1 MKIHKDRF
9 HYYVMKFTIQDKQKC
24 SHFIQLLQNMKAFSE
39 HILLHF
45 DNERLYVQGMDS
57 SHVSVYELKL
67 NSSWF
72 DEYDV
77 TESVEIGINI
87 TLIHKILNTRNDEHS
102 IHMTQNNDS
111 LQVEFKTDSPKGFDK
126 FFEIPIFDIDQ
137 EQLTIPEVEYDIEFS
152 MESKKVKNLIDELSK
167 FGESVQFTFEN
178 DRIKAMC
185 STEHEGKMEVHIDTN
200 ELESCSVNEEANIN
214 FSFNIKY
221 IHHMCQFHKIGSEA
235 QLFFSSEMPMQLRYD
250 IDGEDNYIRFFLA
263 PKVED

>member
-39 HILLHF
+39 HVLLQF
-45 DNERLYVQGMDS
+45 DSERLYVQGMDS

-87 TLIHKILNTRNDEHS
+87 TLIHKILNTRNDDHS

-126 FFEIPIFDIDQ
+126 FFEIPIFDIDHVGIN
-137 EQLTIPEVEYDIEFS
+137 T
-152 MESKKVKNLIDELSK
+152 
-167 FGESVQFTFEN
+167 
-178 DRIKAMC
+178 RI
-185 STEHEGKMEVHIDTN
+185 TG
-200 ELESCSVNEEANIN
+200 
-214 FSFNIKY
+214 FSFVISIPNK
-221 IHHMCQFHKIGSEA
+221 
-235 QLFFSSEMPMQLRYD
+235 LFVT
-250 IDGEDNYIRFFLA
+250 RFKNFIT
-263 PKVED
+263 KSV